1 MALKSLTR
9 AVFRG
14 AGKHSLD
21 AVNSSD
27 KGRKRYWIDTGP
39 DGCYYLGGKEIEQ
52 ELGVEMKLRD
62 GF

>member
-1 MALKSLTR
+1 MRAEVGGRLALKSFTR

-27 KGRKRYWIDTGP
+27 KGKRRY
-39 DGCYYLGGKEIEQ
+39 
-52 ELGVEMKLRD
+52 
-62 GF
+62 